1 MWKFFLYAVVFYF
14 IYFIVKTVLRIYINT
29 KPKPDNVINSNPAKE
44 KKSQIDNNKIVDAD
58 YEEL

>member
-1 MWKFFLYAVVFYF
+1 MFKFFLYAFLFYF
-14 IYFIVKTVLRIYINT
+14 LYFIVKTVIRIYINT
-29 KPKPDNVINSNPAKE
+29 KPKNGNVVNSNPAKE